1 MSWRWPGLGL
11 KHARKRILTPPS
23 GRRPNSK
30 DAQMG
35 MPRKSTLIPNIQ
47 RDADARGGIV
57 SIVDE
62 PVSNVSIITC
72 TPGSVRSNH
81 YHHTDWHLMYVV
93 EGQIDYFF
101 KDVDTGEIHY
111 LRVGPGDNIFTP
123 PHELH
128 ATYFPVKTTLIVS
141 SKNPRDQQTYE
152 ADTVREVLIDANNIQ
167 DMLAKY
173 S

>member
-1 MSWRWPGLGL
+1 MTL
-11 KHARKRILTPPS
+11 
-23 GRRPNSK
+23 
-30 DAQMG
+30 
-35 MPRKSTLIPNIQ
+35 PRKSTLVPNVQ
-47 RDADARGGIV
+47 RDADKRGGIL

-81 YHHTDWHLMYVV
+81 FHHSDWHLMYVL

-101 KDVDTGEIHY
+101 KDVDTGEIKY
-111 LRVGPGDNIFTP
+111 LRVKEGDNIFTP
-123 PHELH
+123 PNELH

-141 SKNPRDQQTYE
+141 SKNPRDQETYE
-152 ADTVREVLIDANNIQ
+152 ADTVRERFIDEDNIQ
-167 DMLAKY
+167 DMLARY